1 MAAWS
6 GLFNGVYGINYPGV
20 RASKAILQK
29 LGIRL
34 HGKAGRKEGAIIRQ
48 LIAGDVGGTATK
60 TQGRLRYLNN
70 DDLAGKRV
78 VVAETLVNR
87 ATTAADQA
95 LLADKLVSNP
105 RPSSYPTEKSGN
117 SGGSK
122 LGY

>member
-6 GLFNGVYGINYPGV
+6 GLFNGVYGINYPGT
-20 RASKAILQK
+20 RASKSILQK

-34 HGKAGRKEGAIIRQ
+34 HGKAGRKQGAIIRQ
-48 LIAGDVGGTATK
+48 LVAGNVGGTAAK
-60 TQGRLRYLNN
+60 TQGRARYLNN

-78 VVAETLVNR
+78 VVTETIINR
-87 ATTAADQA
+87 ATTSADQA

-105 RPSSYPTEKSGN
+105 RPSSYPAEKSGN
-117 SGGSK
+117 SGGGK